1 MNTDLTSKKAV
12 ITGASSGIGK
22 AIATKLVSHGCHVY
36 VLDIQDTLGESTVEE
51 LSKIGTATYVH
62 CDVSSEDAVKNSA
75 KKIGMVNYIINVAGI
90 SLQEKKG
97 EVSERNFDKLVAIN
111 MRSVYLMSLVFGHH
125 HALDGGAIVNI
136 SSVRAKTGTPS
147 FSSGYAAA
155 KAGVE
160 NLTKSFALEL
170 APKNIR
176 VNCIAP
182 GATYPTKMSENW
194 SDDVKNEII
203 SSIPLGRL
211 GSPEDMA
218 NCAYFLV
225 SDLSKYITGQTIN
238 VNGGAWMG

>member
-1 MNTDLTSKKAV
+1 MNTDLKNTTAV

-36 VLDIQDTLGESTVEE
+36 VIDINDSLGEATVKD
-51 LSKIGTATYVH
+51 LSKIGMASYMH
-62 CDVSSEDAVKNSA
+62 CDVSSEDAVKNVA
-75 KKIGMVNYIINVAGI
+75 EKIGSVNYVVNVAGI

-97 EVSERNFDKLVAIN
+97 EVSENNFDKLVAIN
-111 MRSVYLMSLVFGHH
+111 MRSVYLMCLIFGHH
-125 HALDGGAIVNI
+125 HLKNDGAIVNI
-136 SSVRAKTGTPS
+136 SSIRAKTGTPS
-147 FSSGYAAA
+147 YSSGYAAS

-170 APKNIR
+170 APKKIR

-194 SDDVKNEII
+194 SDAVKEEIA
-203 SSIPLGRL
+203 SSVPLGRL
-211 GSPEDMA
+211 GSPDDMA

-238 VNGGAWMG
+238 VNGGAWMA